1 MHFRHC
7 SHVGWFKRVL
17 FFVLLIAFLV
27 CGEKEE
33 AVVGLSNQKP
43 NMQEKQLSKRK
54 QLQHQEQEQVPK
66 YPFDV
71 FVLEKRKVPNASDPL
86 HNR

>member
-1 MHFRHC
+1 QNMHFRHC
-7 SHVGWFKRVL
+7 IHVGGLKRVL
-17 FFVLLIAFLV
+17 FFVLLTFLV

-33 AVVGLSNQKP
+33 SVVGLSNQKP
-43 NMQEKQLSKRK
+43 NTQEKQLRQKK
-54 QLQHQEQEQVPK
+54 LLQHQEQVPK

-71 FVLEKRKVPNASDPL
+71 FASEKRKVPNASDPL

>member
-1 MHFRHC
+1 MER
-7 SHVGWFKRVL
+7 KEK
-17 FFVLLIAFLV
+17 V

-33 AVVGLSNQKP
+33 SVVGLSNQKP
-43 NMQEKQLSKRK
+43 NMQEKQLKLRK
-54 QLQHQEQEQVPK
+54 QLQHQEQVPK

-71 FVLEKRKVPNASDPL
+71 FVSEQRKVPNASDPL